1 MMEFLNSAINPLIY
15 SFRTPRFK
23 KSVKGMFGKRREVRQ
38 SGKERKRKNCAI
50 GQSTETPLDA
60 VLSFDNSA
68 VVLTTV
74 KELK

>member
-23 KSVKGMFGKRREVRQ
+23 KAVKGMFGKRREVRQ
-38 SGKERKRKNCAI
+38 SGKERKRKKCAI
-50 GQSTETPLDA
+50 GQSTESPPDA
-60 VLSFDNSA
+60 VLSFDNSG